1 MSGYA
6 AAPLSDVQ
14 DINTLLYL
22 NPELSAYSNVR
33 TIEDALVHFDAYSNL
48 PNVMPTLPVGFD
60 AKVYIGAQS
69 NVSILN
75 RVIRDA
81 IAGVDGVDPFSPSID
96 RRGVFVATL
105 MCGAKVRTLYQ
116 AGSNFPYSI
125 NLVADFTSND
135 LQPDDRIRLVQHD
148 NGFIVEAAVLEV
160 SYERSRILLAPSTNP
175 RVRAALA
182 STSGTFDAFGIRI
195 YDPLRQARVSF
206 ARTAMQSGGVFP
218 SGPDAV
224 PSKEFVYDMYQLM
237 YPETRGLGFS
247 DTYLDYRRK
256 WERVDAYRIR
266 GPSDL
271 LNIQNPNAS
280 GLIAGGG
287 GSNVVGGVVQSSGNI
302 SVLDTLTVGYG
313 DFSWMS
319 PSNVSLAEGY
329 VRIST
334 DSFAAGFESS
344 NNLYATA
351 QYASMCSNLVVGF
364 DSATVRSDME
374 CMGALTIGATSFN
387 GGVATIGGGALVV
400 EEGDAG
406 YGSSELKVAVQVR
419 DMMHIGE
426 TLGIGTSN
434 PDPTLTNVRLAVGG
448 DIFATGTVV
457 TLSDRDAKTDVVV
470 IEDPLHRVRGMRGC
484 TFFMKDSISGD
495 GSDTR
500 RRHTGLIAQE
510 VQEILPEAVYRTPCG
525 SLSVAYGNLAG
536 LLVESIK
543 ELVDRLEHV
552 EDKLIITRKK
562 TDFC

>member
-69 NVSILN
+69 NVSIIN

-81 IAGVDGVDPFSPSID
+81 MAGVDGVDPLSPSID

-182 STSGTFDAFGIRI
+182 STSGSFDAFGIRI
-195 YDPLRQARVSF
+195 YDPLRHARVSF
-206 ARTAMQSGGVFP
+206 ARTAMQSGGVLP
-218 SGPDAV
+218 SGADAV

-237 YPETRGLGFS
+237 YPETQGLEFS

-287 GSNVVGGVVQSSGNI
+287 GSNVVGVVQSSGNI
-302 SVLDTLTVGYG
+302 FVLDTLTVGH
-313 DFSWMS
+313 
-319 PSNVSLAEGY
+319 
-329 VRIST
+329 
-334 DSFAAGFESS
+334 GFDSS

-351 QYASMCSNLVVGF
+351 QYASLCSNLVVGF

-387 GGVATIGGGALVV
+387 GGVATLGGGALVV

-470 IEDPLHRVRGMRGC
+470 IEDPLHRVKGMRGC

-510 VQEILPEAVYRTPCG
+510 RASR
-525 SLSVAYGNLAG
+525 S
-536 LLVESIK
+536 
-543 ELVDRLEHV
+543 
-552 EDKLIITRKK
+552 
-562 TDFC
+562 

>member
-69 NVSILN
+69 NVSIIN

-182 STSGTFDAFGIRI
+182 STSGSFDAFGIRI

-280 GLIAGGG
+280 G
-287 GSNVVGGVVQSSGNI
+287 
-302 SVLDTLTVGYG
+302 
-313 DFSWMS
+313 
-319 PSNVSLAEGY
+319 Y

-351 QYASMCSNLVVGF
+351 QYASLCSNLVVGF

-387 GGVATIGGGALVV
+387 GGVATLCGGALVV

-470 IEDPLHRVRGMRGC
+470 IEDPLHR
-484 TFFMKDSISGD
+484 I
-495 GSDTR
+495 
-500 RRHTGLIAQE
+500 
-510 VQEILPEAVYRTPCG
+510 P
-525 SLSVAYGNLAG
+525 
-536 LLVESIK
+536 
-543 ELVDRLEHV
+543 
-552 EDKLIITRKK
+552 
-562 TDFC
+562 